1 MVEIN
6 NIQNKI
12 TPAYTNKIKNNE
24 YSSKTSFCGNKLEK
38 SPEQDKAEFKK
49 AAKEFG
55 FAALITA
62 TSLALVDIIGC
73 KGRHIKRIFHKLP
86 ETPKKTQ
93 TEYSPAR
100 KTPVTDTPSAKNNF
114 EKETE
119 EYFKAEEKAAQE
131 AKQKIAQS
139 DARNEKWVNA
149 QHEIKEKEYSN
160 FWNKALK
167 EKEANE
173 IRTIKT
179 VSGTETRQGS
189 RLISK
194 TYKDEKGYDV
204 TIKYSAD
211 GKKISEFST
220 KGDCIKELKL
230 FDPKTGEEKVSYFK
244 GFGGLHVE
252 KGSKGYTA
260 IPYIKPEQFDEAV
273 KLVQKYEDATLPEL
287 EKLYKQV
294 LSGNPQKM
302 SELEFQTIEGQIGIR
317 TANYPITSE
326 ATQVKRHHQ
335 IHGSNHLY
343 RRYSGKLEGHGKTE
357 REFTK
362 DEWAKLSDKDKDL
375 AYNNSTYKG
384 MLNIDREFNTLPPL
398 EKDCI
403 FYRGVL
409 KKDIP
414 TLINGKIG
422 EIVVPDKAYAYTAF
436 DRTLASGFS
445 DGTMLTIHTPK
456 GAKISR
462 NLEHGGEALFP
473 RNAQYKLLSKGQ
485 TPDGN
490 WRIELEYILPK
501 EA

>member
-1 MVEIN
+1 MAEIN

-38 SPEQDKAEFKK
+38 SPEQDKADLKK

-55 FAALITA
+55 FAALISA
-62 TSLALVDIIGC
+62 TGLALVDIIGF

-119 EYFKAEEKAAQE
+119 EYFKAEEEAAQK
-131 AKQKIAQS
+131 AKRRIAQS
-139 DARNEKWVNA
+139 DARNEEWVNF
-149 QHEIKEKEYSN
+149 QHEIKEEEYSD

-179 VSGTETRQGS
+179 AYGTETRQGN
-189 RLISK
+189 RLISR
-194 TYKDEKGYDV
+194 TYKDKEGYDV
-204 TIKYSAD
+204 TVKYSAD
-211 GKKISEFST
+211 GKEISEFST
-220 KGDCIKELKL
+220 NGYTKELKL
-230 FDPKTGEEKVSYFK
+230 LDPDGYEKVTYFL
-244 GFGGLHVE
+244 GSGGLSVE
-252 KGSKGYTA
+252 KGNKGYIA
-260 IPYIKPEQFDEAV
+260 ISSVALSEFDEAV
-273 KLVQKYEDATLPEL
+273 KFVQKYENATLPEL

-302 SELEFQTIEGQIGIR
+302 SELEFQAIEGQIGIR
-317 TANYPITSE
+317 TVNCPETSR
-326 ATQVKRHHQ
+326 ATHIQRHHM
-335 IHGSNHLY
+335 ISVSNPAY
-343 RRYSGKLEGHGKTE
+343 RNNSGKLEGHGKTE

-362 DEWAKLSDKDKDL
+362 DEWAQLSDKDKDF
-375 AYNNSTYKG
+375 AYNNSTYKD
-384 MLNIDREFNTLPPL
+384 MLQIDRQFNTLSPL

-403 FYRGVL
+403 FYRGVG
-409 KKDIP
+409 KKYIP

-422 EIVVPDKAYAYTAF
+422 DIVVPDKAYAYTAF
-436 DRTLASGFS
+436 NRVLASGFGN
-445 DGTMLTIHTPK
+445 GTMLTIHTPK

-501 EA
+501 KA